1 MSLIPCKNFTFMGAT
16 VLEIAMGP
24 VKGVGTKRLV
34 KEGLLRIIFKIPPD
48 IIFHLKKYLG
58 GMILA
63 FFNITIFG

>member
-16 VLEIAMGP
+16 VLEIARGS

-34 KEGLLRIIFKIPPD
+34 KKELIRIIFKILPD

-63 FFNITIFG
+63 FFNIPFFG